1 MENNWIHSNIDL
13 LYINSDR
20 EDIVCIKNSGS
31 LEMDFFVYANN
42 FFRAGE
48 EVINYLLSDA
58 SENCDIK
65 KLDLWY
71 YSMIFLYRHSIE
83 LLLKAIIF
91 QEVKDLNKIKASIG
105 EIRHDLYKAFK
116 KIIELKK
123 LDLDLDNIENLNWLK
138 KFLKNISNIDKESD
152 MFRYPFDMNKNVL
165 FSNQTHISLLA
176 TKKNFCS
183 AFKNI
188 CSIYYTGKI
197 LNENINTVPK
207 MIAEGGS
214 YYQQSVVGYK
224 HRQKSFYPYYTS
236 YIEVG
241 NFLKDCI
248 IKLKKECLFI
258 PMCYLYRNAIELSLK
273 RLIVEDIVEDDIK
286 KYKIL
291 KKKKH
296 SILAL
301 WNSIKDEL
309 KKYDNGT
316 QALLEISYTAEYI
329 KKIHDYDLNSDKF
342 RYPCNNKIESY
353 FLEETK
359 FDINNVTSCFQELC
373 DYLDAVDTMINVVKD
388 IEY

>member
-65 KLDLWY
+65 KMDLWY

-91 QEVKDLNKIKASIG
+91 QEIKDLNKIKASIG

-123 LDLDLDNIENLNWLK
+123 LELDLDNIENLNWLK
-138 KFLKNISNIDKESD
+138 KFLGNISNIDKESD

-165 FSNQTHISLLA
+165 FSNQTHISLLD
-176 TKKNFCS
+176 TKENFCS

-224 HRQKSFYPYYTS
+224 YRQKSFYPYYTS

-248 IKLKKECLFI
+248 IKFKKEYLFI

-291 KKKKH
+291 KKK
-296 SILAL
+296 SIV
-301 WNSIKDEL
+301 
-309 KKYDNGT
+309 
-316 QALLEISYTAEYI
+316 
-329 KKIHDYDLNSDKF
+329 F
-342 RYPCNNKIESY
+342 
-353 FLEETK
+353 
-359 FDINNVTSCFQELC
+359 
-373 DYLDAVDTMINVVKD
+373 
-388 IEY
+388 